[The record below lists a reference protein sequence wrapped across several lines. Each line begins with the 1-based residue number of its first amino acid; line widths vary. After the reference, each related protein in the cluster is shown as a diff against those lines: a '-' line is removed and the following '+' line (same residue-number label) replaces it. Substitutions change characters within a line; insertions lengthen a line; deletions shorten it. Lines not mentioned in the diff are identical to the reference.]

1 MNGVCSFGILLALAP
16 YLKCPAGGQCS
27 LVSWSHQLALEWRQ
41 PELRSFTGK
50 AGERRWVTWSA
61 CDEPNPGGASMWQ
74 IGFDKCTDQEEIRSQ
89 LSVTMLDWIVDR
101 ASRKSLAFKM
111 AIPCFSSDSPGRLS
125 PEAQQSYTVYLSPAS
140 CNLMIPDLSNS
151 GRVENTQQ
159 ATTKKTCKF
168 TA

>member
-1 MNGVCSFGILLALAP
+1 
-16 YLKCPAGGQCS
+16 
-27 LVSWSHQLALEWRQ
+27 
-41 PELRSFTGK
+41 
-50 AGERRWVTWSA
+50 
-61 CDEPNPGGASMWQ
+61 MWQ